1 MTVYKDG
8 EELTALWQYDHGVT
22 VSLGGLDDLP
32 TVVEFTVDNEPCVSV
47 TPTTETVGTE
57 KRYVAAV
64 PDVLLERGLPLYIY
78 ARQTEDEAHCTVSL
92 VVIPVRQ
99 RPPAEDYVPASDP
112 AYIDVAALAAAA
124 EMKAN
129 KVQTI
134 TDGSTDEQ
142 YPSAK
147 AVVDYVAGLGGIPV
161 VESPNIW
168 QLGTGLYWLTGA
180 PRRTTSSGWNFGA
193 SRNLFYVFAVTG
205 GVRYIHFGGAST
217 ASHWQAPICG
227 YTNGSEAT
235 AFSFLDTSALDV
247 AMPAQPT
254 DTHTMSTKAIKEYI
268 DQRILEVTT

>member
-8 EELTALWQYDHGVT
+8 EELNALWQYDQGVT
-22 VSLGGLDDLP
+22 VSMGGLADLP
-32 TVVEFTVDNEPCVSV
+32 TVVEFTVDSEPCVSV
-47 TPTTETVGTE
+47 TPTTETVGDE
-57 KRYVAAV
+57 NRFVAAV

-92 VVIPVRQ
+92 AVIPVRQ
-99 RPPAEDYVPASDP
+99 RPPAEDYVPATDP
-112 AYIDVAALAAAA
+112 AYIDVAELKAAA

-129 KVQTI
+129 KVQEI
-134 TDGSTDEQ
+134 SGDATDEQ

-147 AVVDYVAGLGGIPV
+147 AVVEYAAGLGVIPV

-168 QLGTGLYWLTGA
+168 QLGTGLYWMTGA

-193 SRNLFYVFAVTG
+193 NRNLFYVFAVVG

-254 DTHTMSTKAIKEYI
+254 DAHTMSTRAIKDYI
-268 DQRILEVTT
+268 DQRISEVTT

>member
-8 EELTALWQYDHGVT
+8 HELTALWQFDQGVT
-22 VSLGGLDDLP
+22 VSLGGLADLP
-32 TVVEFTVDNEPCVSV
+32 TVVEFTVDCEPCVSV
-47 TPTTETVGTE
+47 TPTTETVEGET
-57 KRYVAAV
+57 RYVAAV

-92 VVIPVRQ
+92 AIIPVRQ

-112 AYIDVAALAAAA
+112 AYIDVAELKAAA

-129 KVQTI
+129 KVQEISDDATN
-134 TDGSTDEQ
+134 EQ

-147 AVVDYVAGLGGIPV
+147 AVVDYVSGLGVIPIV
-161 VESPNIW
+161 DSPNIW

-193 SRNLFYVFAVTG
+193 NRNLFYVFAVTG
-205 GVRYIHFGGAST
+205 GVRYIHFGGASM
-217 ASHWQAPICG
+217 ASNWQAPICG
-227 YTNGSEAT
+227 YTNGSVAT
-235 AFSFLDTSALDV
+235 AFTFLDTSALDV

-268 DQRILEVTT
+268 DQRISEVTT